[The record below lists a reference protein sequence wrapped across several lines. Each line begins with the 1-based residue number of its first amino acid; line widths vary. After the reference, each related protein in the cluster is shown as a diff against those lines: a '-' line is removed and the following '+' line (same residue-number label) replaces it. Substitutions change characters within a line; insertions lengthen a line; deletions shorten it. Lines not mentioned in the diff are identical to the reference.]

1 MAVIVF
7 DYLSAE
13 ACSCSQK
20 NSEHHDPFH
29 VGSYKTFRKME
40 NNINLVAAVIFA
52 LALIHTFAAKSFER
66 IADRSPRHAGLFHLL
81 GEIEVVFGLWAFVF
95 ISVMALLSGGEEA
108 IHYLESRQYTEP
120 LFVFVIMVV
129 AASRPVLEAVKSLIA
144 AIGRLAPAHAMV
156 VQVWLCFALVPM
168 IGSLITEPAAMTLAA
183 LMLAPVVFRPGIPEW
198 LKYAA
203 LGVLFVNI
211 SIGGTLT
218 SFAAPPVLM
227 VAATWNWD
235 SAFMAANFGWKA
247 AAAVLVNATGITWLL
262 RQHLVPTPQ
271 EGDAQPAE
279 RIPVVV
285 MAIHLLFLGAV
296 VVFAHHPVVFLGIFL
311 FFLGYTQAYAQY
323 QSPPILKEGLLVGF
337 FLAGLVVLGGMQQ
350 WWLQPI
356 VSSLEPTALFFG
368 ALGLTAITDNA
379 ALTYL
384 GSLIDGMSDQ
394 AKYMLVAGAVAGG
407 GLTVIANAP
416 NPAGVALLREGF
428 NDGSIGIGGLLA
440 GAILPTVV
448 AAVFLLLL

>member
-1 MAVIVF
+1 MPSIEIIA
-7 DYLSAE
+7 
-13 ACSCSQK
+13 AC
-20 NSEHHDPFH
+20 
-29 VGSYKTFRKME
+29 
-40 NNINLVAAVIFA
+40 LFA
-52 LALIHTFAAKSFER
+52 LALIHTFSTKFFER
-66 IADRSPRHAGLFHLL
+66 LAHTYPKHEGLFHLL
-81 GEIEVVFGLWAFVF
+81 GEVEVVFGFWAVVLVAA
-95 ISVMALLSGGEEA
+95 IALMVGGSEA
-108 IHYLESRQYTEP
+108 IEYAESRHYTEP

-129 AASRPVLEAVKSLIA
+129 AASRPVVEAIQALVAYLA
-144 AIGRLAPAHAMV
+144 RLAPARFIIA
-156 VQVWLCFALVPM
+156 QVWLCLALVPL

-183 LMLAPVVFRPGIPEW
+183 LMLAPLVFRPGIPEW

-211 SIGGTLT
+211 SVGGTLT

-247 AAAVLVNATGITWLL
+247 VIAVLINATVVTLVLRPHLADVEPASAKDSESPIPALVSVIHLAFLAAVVA
-262 RQHLVPTPQ
+262 
-271 EGDAQPAE
+271 
-279 RIPVVV
+279 
-285 MAIHLLFLGAV
+285 
-296 VVFAHHPVVFLGIFL
+296 FAHHPAIFLGLFL
-311 FFLGYTQAYAQY
+311 FFLGFTQAYARY
-323 QSPPILKEGLLVGF
+323 QTPLILKEALLVGF

-384 GSLIDGMSDQ
+384 GSLIEGISDS

-416 NPAGVALLREGF
+416 NPAGVALLKQGF
-428 NDGSIGIGGLLA
+428 DDESIGAVGLLA
-440 GAILPTVV
+440 GAALPTIV
-448 AAVFLLLL
+448 AAAMFLV